1 MGPYLSKFR
10 ERRTTMLLG
19 VVLLLAFLLAAS
31 GSVYAQD
38 TAWNAWYWNNANLS
52 GEPDLHRL
60 EGQVGF
66 DLGFAAPAEG
76 IDADDFSARWVNTVQ
91 VDSAGS
97 YTFWARVD
105 DGVRVWVDDTLIIDD
120 WEAQA
125 EHTVS
130 ATTTLSEGAHV
141 VRVEYFDA
149 RDAALLE
156 FQWGPTGT
164 ITPGDV
170 DQGDVP
176 PAGEAD
182 EGEDGEFSA
191 DVVTATTTVN
201 LNIREE
207 PGLQGTRLTT
217 LPRGTVVG
225 FTGFMDATGEW
236 VQVDAQDG
244 PTGWVAAR
252 FLSNVPEGLRAPG
265 EPPAPDEEMA
275 SSVTVEDQALGD
287 DAMVTIPRVDSE
299 VDGWLVIHAEADDAP
314 GPVIG
319 YTAVSAGANENV
331 SVELDL
337 EGVTP
342 TLYAMLHEDTGEMG
356 VYEFPDA
363 DPPVRVDDQVV
374 VRPFTLTDMADE
386 DGDTFSADVVTA
398 TTLVNLNLR
407 DGPGLEFA
415 ILDTLPAGS
424 TVGFTGF
431 TDASG
436 DWVQVDAADGPT
448 GWVAAQFL
456 SNVPDDL
463 QVHEGDS

>member
-1 MGPYLSKFR
+1 MGPYLNKLRSR
-10 ERRTTMLLG
+10 STTMLLG
-19 VVLLLAFLLAAS
+19 AVLLLTLLLAAA

-38 TAWNAWYWNNANLS
+38 SPWNAWYWNNPDLS
-52 GEPDLHRL
+52 GEPALHRL
-60 EGQVGF
+60 EGQAGLDIGF
-66 DLGFAAPAEG
+66 SAPASG
-76 IDADDFSARWVNTVQ
+76 INADNFSARWVNTVQ

-105 DGVRVWVDDTLIIDD
+105 DGVRVWVNDTLIIDD

-130 ATTTLSEGAHV
+130 ASTTLSEGTHV

-149 RDAALLE
+149 RDVALLE

-170 DQGDVP
+170 DQGDQGDEP
-176 PAGEAD
+176 P
-182 EGEDGEFSA
+182 EGAVDDGDDEFSA

-207 PGLQGTRLTT
+207 PSLQGERLTT

-236 VQVDAQDG
+236 VLVDAVDG

-252 FLSNVPEGLRAPG
+252 FLSNVPDSLQVPG
-265 EPPAPDEEMA
+265 EPPAAA
-275 SSVTVEDQALGD
+275 SSVTVENQELGD
-287 DAMVTIPRVDSE
+287 DAMVTVPRVDSE
-299 VDGWLVIHAEADDAP
+299 VDGWLVIHAEADGAP

-331 SVELDL
+331 SVEVDL

-342 TLYAMLHEDTGEMG
+342 TLYAMLHQDTGEMG

-374 VRPFTLTDMADE
+374 VRPFTLTDMEE
-386 DGDTFSADVVTA
+386 DGAVTFPADVVTA

-407 DGPGLEFA
+407 EGPGLGFA

-424 TVGFTGF
+424 IVGFTGF
-431 TDASG
+431 MDATG

-448 GWVAAQFL
+448 GWVASQYL
-456 SNVPDDL
+456 SNVPAGL
-463 QVHEGDS
+463 QVVENDS